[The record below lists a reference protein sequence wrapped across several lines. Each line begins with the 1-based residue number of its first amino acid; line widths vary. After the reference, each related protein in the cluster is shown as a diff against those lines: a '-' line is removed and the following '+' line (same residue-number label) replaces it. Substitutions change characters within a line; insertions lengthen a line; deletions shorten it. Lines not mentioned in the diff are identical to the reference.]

1 MKTMLTIALGV
12 LGAVLAAGGA
22 AATAPRPAG
31 VIVLSCSG
39 CPGDTAG
46 AQLYTFDLGGH
57 RLRPIPD
64 TARAYWPR
72 WSPDA
77 RSVVYSVGFSNVW
90 RTSADGSR
98 PRLLTSSANYDT
110 TPTWSADGRKVIF
123 ERIDGATQRGA
134 LWGVPASGGRSHLV
148 YRWRSNLLDPD
159 WLPNG
164 TWIAF
169 ADVHGRM
176 FRVRPQGSGVTRL
189 GGRNLLGRM
198 PRWSPDGTKISFL
211 EVGRD
216 SRLSI
221 LNMRTGRVRRFGVF
235 GHAQDWSSDGR
246 WLAVGRLRG
255 YECDSAPPKYGCEV
269 FELLL
274 VDVSSGRSRVVYHAP
289 YGELYGLDWAQ
300 RR

>member
-1 MKTMLTIALGV
+1 MLTIALGV

-22 AATAPRPAG
+22 AATAPQPAG

-57 RLRPIPD
+57 RLRPMPD

-90 RTSADGSR
+90 RSSVDGSR
-98 PRLLTSSANYDT
+98 PRQLTNSAGDDT
-110 TPTWSADGRKVIF
+110 TPTWSADGRGVVF
-123 ERIDGATQRGA
+123 ARIGPARRG
-134 LWGVPASGGRSHLV
+134 LWRVPASGGPAHLV
-148 YRWRSNLLDPD
+148 YRWRSNVLDPD
-159 WLPNG
+159 IAPNAK
-164 TWIAF
+164 WIAF
-169 ADVHGRM
+169 ADVHDRL
-176 FRVRPQGSGVTRL
+176 FRVRPDGSGLRRFGSRSL
-189 GGRNLLGRM
+189 FGRM

-211 EVGRD
+211 EVGREM
-216 SRLSI
+216 RLSI
-221 LNMRTGRVRRFGVF
+221 LDVRTGRVRRFAAF
-235 GHAQDWSSDGR
+235 GAAQDWSPDGR
-246 WLAVGRLRG
+246 WLAVDRLRA
-255 YECDSAPPKYGCEV
+255 YDCDSAPSEFGCEV

-274 VDVSSGRSRVVYHAP
+274 VEVSSGRSRVVYHAR
-289 YGELYGLDWAQ
+289 YGEPYGLDWAQ